1 MTNRENQQISPDD
14 FAQIAMDRLHQ
25 TNATATVSYDR
36 EHFCLRGEADH
47 VFNLGELYKAYCA
60 TDGESRTKLISD
72 IARISFRQDYTLPK
86 EFADAAHDLMPY
98 VHARGFYETHAGH
111 WPYQVLGEH
120 FGVALAYE
128 RLESRQLVT
137 QADLDTWGMSLAEAL
152 ETAKENLRRLPANI
166 ARPTTGEGAWW
177 MMTGDERSS
186 AYLLLTDVVGQL
198 DVRGD
203 TIVMVP
209 NRDTLFIAGTDD
221 NAALAQMVRIAMAAP
236 TQLRPISVLAL
247 RLNGDAWEPWLP
259 TESHPL
265 YQGFKELQLVTF
277 ERDYAEQQE
286 LLGERYTE
294 NDQEIIVS
302 PFNLVRPPDGRLV
315 SATCWAADIDI
326 MLPKADVI
334 MFFGEGSDC
343 ELVKWQGA
351 ASMVGNLMEPLDMYP
366 PRYRVRT
373 FPSVEQLAWMVSE
386 YNAER

>member
-1 MTNRENQQISPDD
+1 MTNPENRQISPDD
-14 FAQIAMDRLHQ
+14 FARIVMARLHQ
-25 TNATATVSYDR
+25 TNATATVNYDR
-36 EHFCLRGEADH
+36 EHFCLRGDADH
-47 VFNLGELYKAYCA
+47 VFNLGELYKAYGA

-72 IARISFRQDYTLPK
+72 IARIWFRQDYTLPK

-209 NRDTLFIAGTDD
+209 NRDTLFIAGSDD

-236 TQLRPISVLAL
+236 TQLRPISGLAL
-247 RLNGDAWEPWLP
+247 RLDGDAWEPWLP
-259 TESHPL
+259 GESHPL
-265 YQGFKELQLVTF
+265 HQDMKELQLRSIEVA
-277 ERDYAEQQE
+277 YNAQQE
-286 LLGERYTE
+286 LLEENTE
-294 NDQEIIVS
+294 DIFVA
-302 PFNLVRPPDGRLV
+302 PFLFARRPDGTTTSV
-315 SATCWAADIDI
+315 TVWPAVGES
-326 MLPKADVI
+326 MLPKAEVI
-334 MFFGEGSDC
+334 AFKHHGTGPASTIS
-343 ELVKWQGA
+343 VTWQGA
-351 ASMVGNLMEPLDMYP
+351 ESVVGNLMEPLDMYP
-366 PRYRVRT
+366 PRYRVRA
-373 FPSVEQLAWMVSE
+373 FPTEEQLAWMASE
-386 YNAER
+386 HSVKG

>member
-1 MTNRENQQISPDD
+1 M
-14 FAQIAMDRLHQ
+14 ARLHQ
-25 TNATATVSYDR
+25 TNATATVNYDR
-36 EHFCLRGEADH
+36 EHFCLRGDADH
-47 VFNLGELYKAYCA
+47 VFNLGELYKAYGA

-72 IARISFRQDYTLPK
+72 IARIWFRQDYTLPK

-209 NRDTLFIAGTDD
+209 NRDTLFIAGSDD

-236 TQLRPISVLAL
+236 TQLRPISGLAL
-247 RLNGDAWEPWLP
+247 RLDGDAWEPWLP
-259 TESHPL
+259 GESHPL
-265 YQGFKELQLVTF
+265 HQDMKELQLRSIEVAY
-277 ERDYAEQQE
+277 DAQQE
-286 LLGERYTE
+286 LLEENTE
-294 NDQEIIVS
+294 DIFVA
-302 PFNLVRPPDGRLV
+302 PFLFARRPDGTTTSV
-315 SATCWAADIDI
+315 TVWPAVGES
-326 MLPKADVI
+326 MLPKAEVI
-334 MFFGEGSDC
+334 AFKRHGTGPASTIS
-343 ELVKWQGA
+343 VTWQGA
-351 ASMVGNLMEPLDMYP
+351 ESVVGNLMEPLDMYP
-366 PRYRVRT
+366 PRYRVRA
-373 FPSVEQLAWMVSE
+373 FPTEEQLAWMASE
-386 YNAER
+386 HSVKG